1 MPDHPS
7 TVTLFAANTIT
18 IVSSSFAHPSAS
30 TEVQLRSLE
39 NGAPKPVPLSRF
51 YKWLLVGLIVLAGLC
66 VVAIVGL
73 VFFVSPEP
81 TSAQK
86 DALALLTHLVSVVI
100 GLVAGLFT
108 GKQL

>member
-1 MPDHPS
+1 M
-7 TVTLFAANTIT
+7 A
-18 IVSSSFAHPSAS
+18 
-30 TEVQLRSLE
+30 
-39 NGAPKPVPLSRF
+39 
-51 YKWLLVGLIVLAGLC
+51 LVGLIVFAGLC
-66 VVAIVGL
+66 VIAIVGL

-86 DALALLTHLVSVVI
+86 DALALLTHLVSLVI